1 MNSKKQLLF
10 KYFKYLLD
18 IIKGYTMVE
27 ESSRASQDVKAL
39 QSSIL
44 VLSEKI
50 KYLVH
55 NEKILSRN
63 ILVLNKKIAAK
74 GDGGSGANS
83 ATSEQFREL
92 QAEIKELKTKI
103 KGLESTLEMMS
114 RRYAKAEDLKEMK
127 YIIDNINP
135 LEYTT
140 VEQVKKLIKDN
151 K

>member
-1 MNSKKQLLF
+1 MSDENTG
-10 KYFKYLLD
+10 
-18 IIKGYTMVE
+18 I
-27 ESSRASQDVKAL
+27 SQDIKAL

-63 ILVLNKKIAAK
+63 ILILNKKVAAK
-74 GDGGSGANS
+74 ADGANS
-83 ATSEQFREL
+83 GSGMSNEQMQEL
-92 QAEIKELKTKI
+92 IKEIKEIKTKI
-103 KGLESTLEMMS
+103 RAIESNLEMFS
-114 RRYAKAEDLKEMK
+114 KRYAKAEELKEMK
-127 YIIDNINP
+127 YIVDNINP

-140 VEQVKKLIKDN
+140 VSQVKKLIKEN

>member
-1 MNSKKQLLF
+1 MSDNNS
-10 KYFKYLLD
+10 
-18 IIKGYTMVE
+18 
-27 ESSRASQDVKAL
+27 SSSQDIKAL

-63 ILVLNKKIAAK
+63 ILILNKKVAAK
-74 GDGGSGANS
+74 ADNAGSSSGFN
-83 ATSEQFREL
+83 SEQMQQIL
-92 QAEIKELKTKI
+92 TEIKEVKSKI
-103 KGLESTLEMMS
+103 RNIESSLEMFS
-114 RRYAKAEDLKEMK
+114 KRYAKAEELKEMK

-140 VEQVKKLIKDN
+140 VSQVKNLIKEN

>member
-1 MNSKKQLLF
+1 
-10 KYFKYLLD
+10 
-18 IIKGYTMVE
+18 MVE
-27 ESSRASQDVKAL
+27 DSSRTSQDIKAL

-63 ILVLNKKIAAK
+63 ILVLNKKVAAK
-74 GDGGSGANS
+74 GEGSAGINA
-83 ATSEQFREL
+83 ATNEQFKEL
-92 QAEIKELKTKI
+92 QIDIKELKTKI
-103 KGLESTLEMMS
+103 KAIESTLELIS

-127 YIIDNINP
+127 YIVDNINP

-140 VEQVKKLIKDN
+140 VEQVKKLIKEN

>member
-1 MNSKKQLLF
+1 MSDNNS
-10 KYFKYLLD
+10 
-18 IIKGYTMVE
+18 
-27 ESSRASQDVKAL
+27 SSSQDIKAL

-63 ILVLNKKIAAK
+63 ILILNKKVAAK
-74 GDGGSGANS
+74 ADSTGNS
-83 ATSEQFREL
+83 AGFNSEQMQQIL
-92 QAEIKELKTKI
+92 TEIKEIKSKI
-103 KGLESTLEMMS
+103 RNIESSLEMFS
-114 RRYAKAEDLKEMK
+114 KRYAKAEELKEMK

-140 VEQVKKLIKDN
+140 VSQVKTLIKEN

>member
-1 MNSKKQLLF
+1 
-10 KYFKYLLD
+10 
-18 IIKGYTMVE
+18 MVE
-27 ESSRASQDVKAL
+27 DSGTSQDIKAL

-63 ILVLNKKIAAK
+63 ILVLNKKVAAK
-74 GDGGSGANS
+74 GDGASGVNA
-83 ATSEQFREL
+83 ATAQQVKDL
-92 QAEIKELKTKI
+92 QDEIKELKTKI
-103 KGLESTLEMMS
+103 KGLESTLES
-114 RRYAKAEDLKEMK
+114 FSKRYAKAEDLKEMK
-127 YIIDNINP
+127 YIVDNINP

-140 VEQVKKLIKDN
+140 VDQVKKLIKEN

>member
-1 MNSKKQLLF
+1 MSDNNS
-10 KYFKYLLD
+10 
-18 IIKGYTMVE
+18 
-27 ESSRASQDVKAL
+27 SSSQDIKAL

-63 ILVLNKKIAAK
+63 ILILNKKVAAK
-74 GDGGSGANS
+74 ADSTGNS
-83 ATSEQFREL
+83 AGFNSEQMQQIL
-92 QAEIKELKTKI
+92 TEIKEIKSKI
-103 KGLESTLEMMS
+103 RNIESSLEIFSK
-114 RRYAKAEDLKEMK
+114 RYAKAEELKEMK

-140 VEQVKKLIKDN
+140 VSQVKNLIKEN

>member
-1 MNSKKQLLF
+1 MSDNNS
-10 KYFKYLLD
+10 
-18 IIKGYTMVE
+18 
-27 ESSRASQDVKAL
+27 SSSQDIKAL

-63 ILVLNKKIAAK
+63 ILILNKKVAAK
-74 GDGGSGANS
+74 ADSTGNS
-83 ATSEQFREL
+83 AGFNSEQMQQL
-92 QAEIKELKTKI
+92 LSEIKEIKSKI
-103 KGLESTLEMMS
+103 RNIESSLEMFS
-114 RRYAKAEDLKEMK
+114 KRYAKAEELKEMK

-140 VEQVKKLIKDN
+140 VSQVKTLIKEN